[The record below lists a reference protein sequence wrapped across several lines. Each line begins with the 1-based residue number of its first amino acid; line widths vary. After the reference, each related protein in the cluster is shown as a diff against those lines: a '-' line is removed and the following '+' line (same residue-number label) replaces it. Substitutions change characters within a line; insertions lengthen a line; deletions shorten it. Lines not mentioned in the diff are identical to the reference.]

1 MGDRKRWRDLTT
13 TQRTVIGTA
22 ASVQILLAAS
32 AWWDLAR
39 RPEDRVRGPKWLWAA
54 VIAVNFAGPVLY
66 FSCGRTP
73 PRATS
78 TGQSA

>member
-1 MGDRKRWRDLTT
+1 MGDRKRWRDLTA

-22 ASVQILLAAS
+22 ASAQILLAAG

-39 RPEDRVRGPKWLWAA
+39 RPAARVRGPKWVWAL
-54 VIAVNFAGPVLY
+54 VIAVNFVGPVLY
-66 FSCGRTP
+66 FARG
-73 PRATS
+73 RATS